1 MVKIR
6 IEFLG
11 GVDGSYHWTKWNYC
25 GKQFLLKI
33 RTDVVVMHSTH
44 WMTGKIGIFST
55 DFITTTHLGLP
66 FEVRPPREICPIIS
80 LRNTDTSAVGQLSES
95 PSAFES
101 LHVRIQ
107 MVVEMSWSWKC
118 LQQEKEEHF
127 IFYFVGIVFVV
138 QTYASSTVYLFGFVS
153 VFVAP
158 IKSAPVC
165 FGTKSS
171 CCLASIIISHLPF
184 LSLLQ

>member
-1 MVKIR
+1 MWQGWGCP
-6 IEFLG
+6 L
-11 GVDGSYHWTKWNYC
+11 
-25 GKQFLLKI
+25 
-33 RTDVVVMHSTH
+33 VMHSTH
-44 WMTGKIGIFST
+44 WMSGKIGIFSI

-66 FEVRPPREICPIIS
+66 FEVRPPRQICPIIS
-80 LRNTDTSAVGQLSES
+80 LRNTDKSAVGQLSES

-118 LQQEKEEHF
+118 LQQEKEHF

-158 IKSAPVC
+158 IISAPVC